1 MPSPL
6 IHEYLATLIPSH
18 PQDSEYDAFVTLPP
32 SFEGLKRLCQVSI
45 IPTKHHNPPTRL
57 NPPYSLSFILIGC
70 RIIDSRRFLNV
81 TSKGDIQSEKA
92 GLVHVGYTT
101 YKCPAPPND
110 CNGFYIRERRII
122 DSRRFLNVTSKGDIQ
137 SEKAGLVHVGYT
149 TYKCPAPPN
158 DCNGFYI
165 RERNTFISDL
175 HWASTHQS
183 YQRVDRVGCLS
194 TELFSTTKQHEREN
208 SEFPGIHQTVQKHY

>member
-32 SFEGLKRLCQVSI
+32 SFEGLKRLCQPYYREI
-45 IPTKHHNPPTRL
+45 IAVIL
-57 NPPYSLSFILIGC
+57 NDLF
-70 RIIDSRRFLNV
+70 
-81 TSKGDIQSEKA
+81 Q
-92 GLVHVGYTT
+92 
-101 YKCPAPPND
+101 
-110 CNGFYIRERRII
+110 RII